1 MLNVGVGVFWQV
13 LSAYNANFDIMD
25 ETGSTPMHYAAM
37 SGRELCIR
45 FLAQRGTSNSAVTER
60 PRDASCLLVVSFNS
74 TKHRAQSSIA
84 TSLFVVV
91 VHAGCDKQNSLI
103 RSSLCS
109 TLHGRPSHLL
119 FALQQSS
126 IDSQI
131 FLENR
136 DFWLPHLHLTPL
148 LWAPPSECCHYV

>member
-60 PRDASCLLVVSFNS
+60 PRDASCLSV
-74 TKHRAQSSIA
+74 A
-84 TSLFVVV
+84 TVLYVERNLLLSV
-91 VHAGCDKQNSLI
+91 
-103 RSSLCS
+103 
-109 TLHGRPSHLL
+109 TL
-119 FALQQSS
+119 ALG
-126 IDSQI
+126 SQI
-131 FLENR
+131 KKWE
-136 DFWLPHLHLTPL
+136 L
-148 LWAPPSECCHYV
+148 LISPDVPCRTNFYKGR